1 MRKLKKEKN
10 DDLQSY
16 SVKWMKYSVEDL
28 DECSILYAGFGIEN
42 GQSIRVQFVSRD
54 NDVDILF
61 FGLVN
66 GVSED
71 KVDEM
76 LKAINECNRN

>member
-42 GQSIRVQFVSRD
+42 G
-54 NDVDILF
+54 
-61 FGLVN
+61 
-66 GVSED
+66 
-71 KVDEM
+71 
-76 LKAINECNRN
+76 